1 MLRANDYVSGPTTTT
16 SSRSNTNESNSA
28 DNSSDGSSNSE
39 NYEEYIKIATQNNFS
54 MVMELDLA
62 GCVKYI
68 SIQQWEALLGVSA
81 PYISQPISDY
91 ISGNSQDK
99 AVFDNAV
106 EMMLENDDISYTV
119 TFNTWDSEDGLVP
132 LEACGI
138 LIKDA
143 QTNEPLY
150 SMWNMKP
157 YSEQEHKLALQQML
171 PDSFI
176 KKLGFGA
183 TIFASYLRQIENS
196 DVITDIDLPLPK
208 MELCRVCE
216 TFVPAWWLE
225 THSQNCVVEHRIQSV
240 VQLVHDNLV
249 EQGRRIREE
258 VDNGQWSVKQIN
270 ILESLRE
277 FLEYAIDVNTSEPT
291 MEQHYIDMGNG
302 KNNSINVTNFQF
314 SPNTRTNIQY
324 IEEWQIS
331 KLPHFIENLEEDP
344 TIKQLISD
352 TVELTRKKIDS
363 VNRLDNAMKYSQ
375 RIKDEVNDI
384 AMQLIREQVE
394 NNRLKQAHSLSA
406 QFVLPTG
413 TSSTPTLPHIS
424 LSQDPDLHYHS
435 MDSLLHKTPSTFEH
449 PIEEDVPEEIH
460 SQFGNNTIR
469 SLATAATFTQNHDNN
484 NSNSN
489 SNSNSAFSTTD
500 SSKME
505 LPTLVTPQPKHAM
518 ESINNQNENNLFSE
532 SYLKNDEL
540 PRMSS
545 TANDSQSH
553 TKLNDL
559 LINSSHEK
567 SSTPELQQSKYQKHI
582 SRSITPSTQIDYD
595 IYHSD
600 ASHDRNNSSINSSN
614 SVSNSS
620 YQTPQMSSSKF
631 INMGSTTQAN
641 ASFNSTL
648 PKLSTT
654 ISLTPRRGSPLP
666 SNISSYNNTSIKA
679 IDDPQLRQYNNFIQ
693 SNTPSNF
700 HNPMSRLNLEK
711 SPISSPFAL
720 ARDFLT
726 PEQFPNNPS
735 SPNQPLSPLLLATNQ
750 IKSTQPSIKDY
761 DILKPISKGA
771 YGSVYLARKK
781 LTGDYFAVKVLRKSD
796 MIAKNQV
803 MNVKSERAIMMFQSD
818 KPYVAKLFATFQNK
832 DNLFLVMEYLPGG
845 DLATLIK
852 MMDTLPDKWVRQ
864 YLAEII
870 IGVDDMHQNGI
881 IHHDLK
887 PDNLLIDS
895 NGHIK
900 LTDFGLSRAGLVR
913 RHKIINNRSKS
924 ITSNASIEENEM
936 PRKTSQSSIPENQ
949 TTLKGKKRSISSM
962 KPNEIDLLSTPT
974 PRNDGTSNNNNFL
987 NMTEND
993 SQLSLSLFE
1002 ISRGS
1007 TPPPQN
1013 PSKISTPSN
1022 SNTDVNINTDA
1033 SLSNTVV
1040 PNIRKKAHSNSV
1052 STVSSTT
1059 SHTSDLALFHPE
1071 DSKQDKKFFGTPD
1084 YLAPE
1089 TIKGTGEG
1097 DECDWWSVGCIL
1109 FELLLG
1115 YPPFHSTSPEA
1126 VFRNI
1131 LACNIQWPLFD
1142 SPEEE
1147 DEFLSRDAKDLIT
1160 KLLVLDPSKRL
1171 GVNGAQEIKDH
1182 PYFKSIDWSKVY
1194 EEEPSF
1200 VPTVDNPENTE
1211 YFDPRGAILE
1221 NLDDSDNEVPQTKGQ
1236 YNIID
1241 NSDIPV
1247 LNTADG
1253 LSLST
1258 PRGTPTSST
1267 PREWSG
1273 SSNAGMGVEYSTPV
1287 NKLSI
1292 SSVLESV
1299 DASVNLGI
1307 LPENA
1312 SRNSSVPA
1320 KSISLAIP
1328 PHMRERRAS
1337 KLSDPQTEFGSFYFR
1352 NLSALDK
1359 ANKDIINRLKTEH
1372 FSDIPHVHRRT
1383 SSGSVA
1389 GSSSDTSSS
1398 KIKMHKSTMTGSP
1411 ALNPVAKNLMRSDS
1425 SSTKSFSPE
1434 RSNSI
1439 DQVASGMSRKGS
1451 IISTIDTNTP
1461 TSSSFIGAF
1470 TKSPN
1475 GLFYSDADS
1484 PTTSKFKSPLSP
1496 ASNMFNKTHRSKLL
1510 AKTVTNS
1517 QRSSAT
1523 EISSDETDRL
1533 QAVARVNSLRHR
1545 RRSSRRES
1553 SNVKNETGYHMD
1565 ILLCEPIPIHRYRAA
1580 KDLENMGCTVVT
1592 ASAGDELVSKATSGI
1607 KFDLIL
1613 IPLKLVN
1620 FNVLDIVKL
1629 IKHTNDINAKTPI
1642 IAITNYYQEAI
1653 SANMFDEVM
1662 EKPIDSNQLSR
1673 ILSKYALK
1681 RSQEEAEDTIISD
1694 SDEMSSGVVH

>member
-1 MLRANDYVSGPTTTT
+1 MSVSHNCIPLDNNDTISDDT
-16 SSRSNTNESNSA
+16 
-28 DNSSDGSSNSE
+28 NSSDSGNSA
-39 NYEEYIKIATQNNFS
+39 NYDDYIKIATQNNFS
-54 MVMELDLA
+54 MVMELDLL

-68 SIQQWEALLGVSA
+68 SSQQWESLLGVSA
-81 PYISQPISDY
+81 PNNFQKISEFV
-91 ISGNSQDK
+91 SGTPQDK

-106 EMMLENDDISYTV
+106 EMMLQNDDISYTV
-119 TFNTWDSEDGLVP
+119 TFNTWDSQDSLVP

-138 LIKDA
+138 LIKDPH
-143 QTNEPLY
+143 THEPLY

-157 YSEQEHKLALQQML
+157 YTEQQHKLALQQLL
-171 PDSFI
+171 PESFI

-183 TIFASYLRQIENS
+183 TIFASYIRQIENS
-196 DVITDIDLPLPK
+196 GVINDIDLPIPR

-240 VQLVHDNLV
+240 VQLLHDNLV
-249 EQGRRIREE
+249 EQEKRLNEELKNDEWTIRQQ
-258 VDNGQWSVKQIN
+258 NL
-270 ILESLRE
+270 LESLKE
-277 FLEYAIDVNTSEPT
+277 LVEYAIDVNPSEPT
-291 MEQHYIDMGNG
+291 TEQQYRTN
-302 KNNSINVTNFQF
+302 INDDTSYFTSTNFQF
-314 SPNTRTNIQY
+314 SPNTKTNIQY
-324 IEEWQIS
+324 IDNWNYPDLQDCIDELRDDSI
-331 KLPHFIENLEEDP
+331 L
-344 TIKQLISD
+344 TQLISD
-352 TVELTRKKIDS
+352 TIELTKKKVDS
-363 VNRLDNAMKYSQ
+363 VRRLDNAMKYSQ

-406 QFVLPTG
+406 QFVTPTG
-413 TSSTPTLPHIS
+413 TSSTPTLPHVS
-424 LSQDPDLHYHS
+424 LSPTNANYHS
-435 MDSLLHKTPSTFEH
+435 MDSLLHKIPSIYEPTDNDLQETPSQL
-449 PIEEDVPEEIH
+449 D
-460 SQFGNNTIR
+460 SNTLR
-469 SLATAATFTQNHDNN
+469 TLGTAATFTQSHHNETFNTIDPN
-484 NSNSN
+484 
-489 SNSNSAFSTTD
+489 
-500 SSKME
+500 KIE
-505 LPTLVTPQPKHAM
+505 LPTLVTPQPKHVNDTDNHDN
-518 ESINNQNENNLFSE
+518 SKLFSE

-540 PRMSS
+540 PRMGSTTHSS
-545 TANDSQSH
+545 LSISKFTDDTPNRD
-553 TKLNDL
+553 KL
-559 LINSSHEK
+559 
-567 SSTPELQQSKYQKHI
+567 STPEPHQSKYPRHI
-582 SRSITPSTQIDYD
+582 SRSITPSTQLDYD
-595 IYHSD
+595 MYQSD
-600 ASHDRNNSSINSSN
+600 TSHERNNSSFNSSN

-620 YQTPQMSSSKF
+620 YQTPQMSTTKF
-631 INMGSTTQAN
+631 SNTNSISQLQSTSN
-641 ASFNSTL
+641 LNSNL

-666 SNISSYNNTSIKA
+666 SNISSYNNATIKPL
-679 IDDPQLRQYNNFIQ
+679 DDPQLRHFNNSIH

-700 HNPMSRLNLEK
+700 HNQMLRLDLEK

-726 PEQFPNNPS
+726 PEQFPNNPA

-750 IKSTQPSIKDY
+750 VKTAQPSIRDY

-852 MMDTLPDKWVRQ
+852 MMDILPDEWVRQ

-887 PDNLLIDS
+887 PDNLLID
-895 NGHIK
+895 NKGHIK

-913 RHKIINNRSKS
+913 RHKIFTRSKS
-924 ITSNASIEENEM
+924 VTSNNSNDETEINKSSI
-936 PRKTSQSSIPENQ
+936 QSSVSETIG
-949 TTLKGKKRSISSM
+949 TTKTKKRSISSL
-962 KPNEIDLLSTPT
+962 KPPESDFLSTPT
-974 PRNDGTSNNNNFL
+974 PRADSTNNNDFL
-987 NMTEND
+987 NITKND

-1002 ISRGS
+1002 VSRAS

-1013 PSKISTPSN
+1013 FTNFSTPSGSKTEATSTN
-1022 SNTDVNINTDA
+1022 DTN
-1033 SLSNTVV
+1033 LSNYSV
-1040 PNIRKKAHSNSV
+1040 PNIQKTTHSNSM
-1052 STVSSTT
+1052 STVSSNT
-1059 SHTSDLALFHPE
+1059 SHNSDLALFHPE

-1097 DECDWWSVGCIL
+1097 DECDWWSVGCIM

-1115 YPPFHSTSPEA
+1115 YPPFHANSPEA

-1131 LACNIQWPLFD
+1131 LAGNIQWPLFD
-1142 SPEEE
+1142 SAEEE
-1147 DEFLSRDAKDLIT
+1147 SEFLSKDAKDLIT
-1160 KLLVLDPSKRL
+1160 KLLVLDPTQRL
-1171 GVNGAQEIKDH
+1171 GVNGAEEVKDH
-1182 PYFKSIDWSKVY
+1182 PYFKTIDWKNVY
-1194 EEEPSF
+1194 DEEPSF

-1221 NLDDSDNEVPQTKGQ
+1221 NLEDSDDEASKTKEE
-1236 YNIID
+1236 YNITD
-1241 NSDIPV
+1241 NSDIPI
-1247 LNTADG
+1247 LNTSDG

-1258 PRGTPTSST
+1258 PKGTPISSA

-1273 SSNAGMGVEYSTPV
+1273 TSMAGTGEYLSPV

-1292 SSVLESV
+1292 SSVLESI
-1299 DASVNLGI
+1299 DNSNTMGQI
-1307 LPENA
+1307 PENTG
-1312 SRNSSVPA
+1312 RNSSVP
-1320 KSISLAIP
+1320 KSMSLAIP

-1337 KLSDPQTEFGSFYFR
+1337 KLNDAQTEFGSFYFR

-1359 ANKDIINRLKTEH
+1359 ANKDVINRLKNEH
-1372 FSDIPHVHRRT
+1372 FSDIPRVHRRT

-1398 KIKMHKSTMTGSP
+1398 KIKLHRSSLTGSP
-1411 ALNPVAKNLMRSDS
+1411 AFNPMPKNLMRSDS
-1425 SSTKSFSPE
+1425 SSIKSFSPE

-1439 DQVASGMSRKGS
+1439 DQGLGNISRKGS
-1451 IISTIDTNTP
+1451 IISAIDKNTP
-1461 TSSSFIGAF
+1461 ISSNFIGTY

-1475 GLFYSDADS
+1475 ALFFSDTDS

-1496 ASNMFNKTHRSKLL
+1496 ASNTFNKAHRSKLL
-1510 AKTVTNS
+1510 SKTIINS
-1517 QRSSAT
+1517 QRSSTA

-1533 QAVARVNSLRHR
+1533 QAVARVNTLRHR

-1553 SNVKNETGYHMD
+1553 NNTNNEIGYHMD

-1580 KDLENMGCTVVT
+1580 KDLEDMGCTVVT

-1607 KFDLIL
+1607 TFDLIL
-1613 IPLKLVN
+1613 IPLKLMN
-1620 FNVLDIVKL
+1620 FNVLDIIKL

-1653 SANMFDEVM
+1653 STNMFDDVM
-1662 EKPIDSNQLSR
+1662 EKPIDSAQLRR

-1694 SDEMSSGVVH
+1694 SDEMSSNVAH

>member
-1 MLRANDYVSGPTTTT
+1 MLGTHDYVPGTTTTTT
-16 SSRSNTNESNSA
+16 SSSRSDTNESNSS
-28 DNSSDGSSNSE
+28 DNSSDSSNNSA

-54 MVMELDLA
+54 MVMELDLS

-68 SIQQWEALLGVSA
+68 SIQQWESLLGVSA
-81 PYISQPISDY
+81 PSISQPISEY

-119 TFNTWDSEDGLVP
+119 TFNTWNSEDGLVP

-138 LIKDA
+138 LIKDTH
-143 QTNEPLY
+143 TNEPLY

-171 PDSFI
+171 PESFI

-196 DVITDIDLPLPK
+196 GVITDIELPLPG

-249 EQGRRIREE
+249 EQDKRIKEQIQ
-258 VDNGQWSVKQIN
+258 DDHWSVREIN
-270 ILESLRE
+270 ILDSLKE
-277 FLEYAIDVNTSEPT
+277 FVEYAIDVNTSEPT
-291 MEQHYIDMGNG
+291 TEQQYIDLGNG
-302 KNNSINVTNFQF
+302 KNNCINVTNFQF
-314 SPNTRTNIQY
+314 SPNTRNNIQY
-324 IEEWQIS
+324 IDEWQIS
-331 KLPHFIENLEEDP
+331 KLPHFVENLEEDP
-344 TIKQLISD
+344 IIKQLISD
-352 TVELTRKKIDS
+352 SVELTRKKIDS

-406 QFVLPTG
+406 QFVSPTG
-413 TSSTPTLPHIS
+413 ANSTPTLPHIS
-424 LSQDPDLHYHS
+424 LSPDTNSNYHS
-435 MDSLLHKTPSTFEH
+435 VDSLLHKIPSRN
-449 PIEEDVPEEIH
+449 EEPNVENITENFQSHFD
-460 SQFGNNTIR
+460 NNTMQ
-469 SLATAATFTQNHDNN
+469 SLETAPTFTQKNDNNKNTDN
-484 NSNSN
+484 NSNCTFN
-489 SNSNSAFSTTD
+489 TTD
-500 SSKME
+500 SSKIE
-505 LPTLVTPQPKHAM
+505 LPTLVTPQPKHAK
-518 ESINNQNENNLFSE
+518 ENNNNRNENILFSE
-532 SYLKNDEL
+532 SYLKNDSL

-545 TANDSQSH
+545 TANNSQSH
-553 TKLNDL
+553 SKLNEFS
-559 LINSSHEK
+559 ISASHEK
-567 SSTPELQQSKYQKHI
+567 SSTPELQQSKYQKQF

-595 IYHSD
+595 MYHSD
-600 ASHDRNNSSINSSN
+600 ASHDRNNSSMNSSN

-631 INMGSTTQAN
+631 INIGSATQGN

-666 SNISSYNNTSIKA
+666 SNMSSYNNTNVKPL
-679 IDDPQLRQYNNFIQ
+679 DDPQLRQYNNSIH

-711 SPISSPFAL
+711 SPINSPFAL

-750 IKSTQPSIKDY
+750 IKPAQPSIKDY

-924 ITSNASIEENEM
+924 MTSTASIEENEM
-936 PRKTSQSSIPENQ
+936 PRKTSQSSLPENQ
-949 TTLKGKKRSISSM
+949 TTLKGKKRSVSSL
-962 KPNEIDLLSTPT
+962 KPNEADLLSTPT
-974 PRNDGTSNNNNFL
+974 PRSDSLSSNNFL
-987 NMTEND
+987 NIAKND

-1013 PSKISTPSN
+1013 TSKISTPSG
-1022 SNTDVNINTDA
+1022 SNTDINVNTDV
-1033 SLSNTVV
+1033 SLSNTAV
-1040 PNIRKKAHSNSV
+1040 PNVRKNTHSNSF

-1059 SHTSDLALFHPE
+1059 SHSSDLALFHPD
-1071 DSKQDKKFFGTPD
+1071 DSKQEKKFFGTPD

-1097 DECDWWSVGCIL
+1097 DECDWWSVGCIM

-1115 YPPFHSTSPEA
+1115 YPPFHSSSPEA

-1147 DEFLSRDAKDLIT
+1147 AEFLSKDAKDLI
-1160 KLLVLDPSKRL
+1160 KRLLVLDPSKRL

-1182 PYFKSIDWSKVY
+1182 PYFNSIDWSKVY

-1221 NLDDSDNEVPQTKGQ
+1221 NLDDSDNETSQTKDQ
-1236 YNIID
+1236 YNIAD
-1241 NSDIPV
+1241 NSDIPI

-1273 SSNAGMGVEYSTPV
+1273 SSNIGMGLEYSTPI

-1299 DASVNLGI
+1299 DNSTNTGV
-1307 LPENA
+1307 LPESM
-1312 SRNSSVPA
+1312 SRNSSVP

-1359 ANKDIINRLKTEH
+1359 ANKDVINRLKTEH
-1372 FSDIPHVHRRT
+1372 FGDIPHVHRRT
-1383 SSGSVA
+1383 SSGSVV
-1389 GSSSDTSSS
+1389 GSSSDTSFT
-1398 KIKMHKSTMTGSP
+1398 KIKMHKSTLTGSP
-1411 ALNPVAKNLMRSDS
+1411 AFNPVPKSLMRSDS
-1425 SSTKSFSPE
+1425 SSIKSFSPE

-1439 DQVASGMSRKGS
+1439 DQGTSSMSRKGS
-1451 IISTIDTNTP
+1451 IISTIETNTP
-1461 TSSSFIGAF
+1461 TSSNFISNF

-1484 PTTSKFKSPLSP
+1484 PTASKFKSPLSP
-1496 ASNMFNKTHRSKLL
+1496 ASNTFNKTHRSKLL
-1510 AKTVTNS
+1510 AKTLTNS

-1553 SNVKNETGYHMD
+1553 SNTKNETGYHMD
-1565 ILLCEPIPIHRYRAA
+1565 ILLCEPIPIHRYRAT
-1580 KDLENMGCTVVT
+1580 KDLEHMGCTVVT

-1613 IPLKLVN
+1613 IPLKIIN

-1629 IKHTNDINAKTPI
+1629 IKHTNHINAKTPI

-1653 SANMFDEVM
+1653 STNMFDDVM

-1673 ILSKYALK
+1673 ILSKYVLR

-1694 SDEMSSGVVH
+1694 SDEMSSGTAH